1 MKKVMAMC
9 LLLGVFLLNAV
20 PAMAAI
26 ELPFEIREAFQ
37 HADIISAAQW
47 NEPDKD
53 TCFVLVRTKEGTNS
67 LVCFIN
73 ENGTWIE
80 EFSTREAIPQGDN
93 RVDLQIS
100 DGAWSF
106 RNAQNDARQYLEG
119 PILIILQYGIDGGSI
134 EQMLSFQRSD
144 MGGWN
149 LIALR
154 NYPVSAVIN
163 IDAGAVTY
171 YRVVTDKGQDMVIG
185 TAPCGFERDLRY
197 LRLSDIPLTFQQA
210 QDMEK

>member
-26 ELPFEIREAFQ
+26 ELPFEIREAFR

-80 EFSTREAIPQGDN
+80 EFSTHEAIPQGDN

-144 MGGWN
+144 TGVWN

-154 NYPVSAVIN
+154 NYPASAVIS
-163 IDAGAVTY
+163 IDAESVTY
-171 YRVVTDKGQDMVIG
+171 YRVVADKGQDMVIG
-185 TAPCGFERDLRY
+185 TVLCSFERDLRDI
-197 LRLSDIPLTFQQA
+197 RLLDIPLTFQQA
-210 QDMEK
+210 QDTEK

>member
-9 LLLGVFLLNAV
+9 MLLGVRLLNVV

-26 ELPFEIREAFQ
+26 ELPFEIREALQ
-37 HADIISAAQW
+37 HAAIVSAAQW
-47 NEPDKD
+47 NESDKD
-53 TCFVLVRTKEGTNS
+53 AWFVLVRTKEGTNS

-80 EFSTREAIPQGDN
+80 EFSTHEAIPQGGN
-93 RVDLQIS
+93 RIDLQIS

-106 RNAQNDARQYLEG
+106 RNAQNDERRYLEG
-119 PILIILQYGIDGGSI
+119 PILIILQYGMDGGSI

-154 NYPVSAVIN
+154 NYPASAVIN
-163 IDAGAVTY
+163 IDAEFVTY
-171 YRVVTDKGQDMVIG
+171 FHVVADKGQDMAIG
-185 TAPCGFERDLRY
+185 TVLCGFERDLRY
-197 LRLSDIPLTFQQA
+197 LRLSDVPLTFQQA